1 LVSCFASSL
10 PLPQP
15 ATSATRGR
23 TARSLRTT

>member
-1 LVSCFASSL
+1 VSCFAPSL

-15 ATSATRGR
+15 AISATRGR